1 VGVAEA
7 ANKEESYVRPAVWSE
22 LHDGREPAPDVEA
35 SRPRVPI
42 GYSWLWN
49 RWPESKHCQ
58 QLSTV
63 GGELGGRVF
72 DKGAADSLTALA
84 RANCHP
90 GDLGTSREW
99 FMDSEESDHFRRA
112 FGDPAAL

>member
-1 VGVAEA
+1 
-7 ANKEESYVRPAVWSE
+7 
-22 LHDGREPAPDVEA
+22 
-35 SRPRVPI
+35 
-42 GYSWLWN
+42 
-49 RWPESKHCQ
+49 
-58 QLSTV
+58 
-63 GGELGGRVF
+63 VF